1 MDKVD
6 YKSTIRELLN
16 KAFSNEDEFLKLLSV
31 MGRNAEYSLDN
42 QLVIYDKNPKAMKVL
57 PASAW
62 KFYNRA
68 VNKESVPQMKIRLQ
82 YNDGHNE
89 IVDAYEYLQTGLID
103 ANNRLGENRIKDKF
117 DRNVFQKAVLR
128 EGKNTF
134 NENLYAYV
142 AKIYSP
148 YVEGIIRENINVFRE
163 NKEKAL
169 FKAFFQSAICYA
181 LTNAYQLQANYPIS
195 KNLVSKTMLIL
206 SPVILLENIKECI
219 NYTTGIT
226 GKKKN
231 LVKIEPLQYNKI
243 EDSLSLNKV
252 IEGVDNEIRIHDRSK
267 NLAIKRIGT
276 DGKRDDVRRGNGMV
290 LRTEET
296 GGLRNGRRI
305 SESNRGRDRDG
316 DGRRGSGDANLLSDD
331 AVQLFDNERKFQME
345 LYSDSYVSTERVET
359 AATPSERGSN
369 RILGS
374 KYHFNDASME
384 YKGRERSSIP
394 NNVFSSTG
402 DDDSRGD
409 RETDSTPDN
418 NLRERRDK
426 ETQDIR
432 FVLQTAGNEG
442 TEEAGESFTNN
453 PKEKTGKGED
463 RERRNAAT
471 EYSAIGD
478 RLNNIRSESTI
489 LSLRENNEKEAEKAS
504 FFVSS
509 NNAET
514 NNYRI
519 TNEIAPEKLTPSERL
534 NNNMAAISILK
545 RLENGE
551 RELDINAQDVL
562 AKYVGW
568 GGLADVFDDRKEGQW
583 KICREFLKNN
593 LTDAE
598 YQSAQESTLT
608 SFYTPKF
615 VIDAMYNALNG
626 MGFKD
631 GNILEPSAGVGNF
644 IGNIPET
651 MNDSK
656 FYGVEL
662 DSISGRIA
670 KQLYP
675 KAKIKVGGF
684 ENTTYSNNFFDIA
697 VGNVPFG
704 NFSISD
710 KAYDKYHFM
719 IHDYFFAKSLDKV
732 RNGGIIAFITSS
744 GTLDKVDE
752 KVRRYINARAEFVGA
767 IRLPND
773 TFKGVAGTEVTSDII
788 FLKKRHDVFERDDD
802 WLHVEKFKNEKGEV
816 ITCNKYFQLHPE
828 MVLGKLE
835 YVNGRYGKSLTCMP
849 DSTINLREN
858 LQVACNNIANKA
870 KYEKLALI
878 DETEKENNTIPAPED
893 VKNFSYCIVKDRL
906 YYRENSVL
914 VDKSTL
920 NREDE
925 KKIRDYLQLKKALK
939 DVISAQ
945 LQNLK
950 DDDIKK
956 TQAVLN
962 ERYDAFYTKNS
973 YINHP
978 KNFKLLKEDAD
989 YPLLASIEKIKII
1002 NNKEVYDGKCDIFT
1016 KRTIKPAKIVS
1027 HVDNSKDALLL
1038 SIAEKGN
1045 VDFDYM
1051 EKLTSIDKESLKKEL
1066 FNSGEI
1072 YLDINHVNGDGYVWI
1087 YSLEDLQTQSP
1098 FLDGNFQYVTKDE
1111 YLTGNIRNKIA
1122 NVEKYIKRLQ
1132 LSLKTY
1138 RHQNDIE
1145 LDKNPDDEISTAI
1158 KAEIN
1163 KLEQQ
1168 ASVLKSVLPP
1178 SLEAGDI
1185 NARLGSTWIPEKYI
1199 SSFMA
1204 QTLGVPRYYF
1214 YSSIKTEFS
1223 ELTSEWHIKGKS
1235 AYQNFSTY
1243 SDYGT
1248 KRINAFELIEL
1259 ALNLKEPKVYDRIK
1273 NNEGNYIS
1281 VINEH
1286 ETMLASQKQ
1295 ELLKEKFRNWIFDE
1309 PDRRNELVK
1318 IYNEKFNSIRNREYD
1333 GSNLKF
1339 YGINQN
1345 IILRNHQKNAIA
1357 RALYGGNTLL
1367 AHVVGAGKT
1376 YEMTACA
1383 MESKR
1388 LGLSTKSL
1396 IVVPNHLTQ
1405 QFGREFM
1412 QLYPAANIL
1421 IADKNDF
1428 ETKNRK
1434 RFVSKIAT
1442 GEWDAVIIG
1451 HSQFERIPM
1460 SKEYQELHIKNE
1472 IDKIV
1477 DYIKENAGNN
1487 EMKYSVKQIGQKK
1500 KKLEAKLSKLNNES
1514 KKDNIICFEE
1524 LGVDKLF
1531 VDEAHNYKN
1540 LFLYTKMNNVAGIG
1554 QTDSQKSADM
1564 FMKCRYMDE
1573 KTNGKGIVFATGTP
1587 VSNSMTELYTMQRYL
1602 QYNYLAEHGLEN
1614 FDAWASTFGETQTS
1628 LELSP
1633 EGSGF
1638 RMKTRFSKFYN
1649 LPELMSMFKEIAD
1662 IQTADMLNL
1671 PVPTAKFEIV
1681 KTMPSEQQKAILKS
1695 LAKRADD
1702 VRNRKVNP
1710 NKDNMLKITNDGKKL
1725 ALDQRLIDPLLPDN
1739 PNSKVNACVKNVFS
1753 IWNNTKDKRST
1764 QLLFSDMS
1772 TPKKGEFNIYDDIK
1786 EKLVTMGIP
1795 KEEIAFIHEAESD
1808 KAKDALF
1815 AKVRSGEIRIL
1826 IGSTQKMGAGTNVQ
1840 NKLIALHDLDVP
1852 WRPSDLEQRSG
1863 RIVRQKNENK
1873 EVSIYRY
1880 ITENTFDAYLWQTI
1894 ENKQKFISQIM
1905 TSKVP
1910 CRVAEDIDENT
1921 LNYAEIKALATGNP
1935 LIKEKM
1941 ELDVQ
1946 VKKLQ
1951 ILKSN
1956 YNSGKY
1962 AMQDNI
1968 LHKYPN
1974 EIQRLEKIIENIKL
1988 DIESVTHP
1996 ITSDKK
2002 FSGIEILGEQIS
2014 ERKNAAGK
2022 LMRAIKSNGDLYEP
2036 VKIGKYRGFDLY
2048 SKFDVIHTVH
2058 TFYLAKNANHYG
2070 EFGESED
2077 GNIIRLDNVIDA
2089 LPDKLNN
2096 LELKLED
2103 KKYQLEREK
2112 EDFNK
2117 PFLQEEELKDK
2128 LLRLQEVNQILDG
2141 EKVLNRNEREEVYD
2155 PLSKDTD
2162 NDGMPDRYDNAFQD
2176 SDYFESTYDVEDNL
2190 HTKEESTQKTGDKPS
2205 ILGQIRAYQEES
2217 KTEEKQTTKEQ
2228 EYAR

>member
-16 KAFSNEDEFLKLLSV
+16 KAFSNENEFLKLLSV

-82 YNDGHNE
+82 YHDGHNE

-103 ANNRLGENRIKDKF
+103 ANNRIGENQIKDKF

-142 AKIYSP
+142 AKIYSS

-206 SPVILLENIKECI
+206 SPVMLLENIKECI

-316 DGRRGSGDANLLSDD
+316 DGRRGAGDANLLSDD

-345 LYSDSYVSTERVET
+345 LYSDSYVSAERVKT
-359 AATPSERGSN
+359 SATPSERGSN
-369 RILGS
+369 EILGS

-418 NLRERRDK
+418 NLREKRD
-426 ETQDIR
+426 EVPQDVR
-432 FVLQTAGNEG
+432 FVLQAAGNEG
-442 TEEAGESFTNN
+442 TEKAGESFTNN
-453 PKEKTGKGED
+453 QKEKTEKGED
-463 RERRNAAT
+463 RERWDAVT
-471 EYSAIGD
+471 EYSPIGD

-849 DSTINLREN
+849 DPAINLREN
-858 LQVACNNIANKA
+858 LQVACNTIANNA

-878 DETEKENNTIPAPED
+878 DETEQENNTIPAPED
-893 VKNFSYCIVKDRL
+893 VKNFSYCIVKDKL

-950 DDDIKK
+950 DDDIKQ

-962 ERYDAFYTKNS
+962 ECYDAFYTKNS

-1016 KRTIKPAKIVS
+1016 KRTIKPAQVVS

-1087 YSLEDLQTQSP
+1087 YSLEDLQMQSP

-1111 YLTGNIRNKIA
+1111 YLTGNIRNKIS

-1158 KAEIN
+1158 KTEIN

-1204 QTLGVPRYYF
+1204 QTLGVPEYYF

-1295 ELLKEKFRNWIFDE
+1295 ELLKEKFRNWIFDK

-1388 LGLSTKSL
+1388 LGLSTKS
-1396 IVVPNHLTQ
+1396 
-1405 QFGREFM
+1405 F
-1412 QLYPAANIL
+1412 
-1421 IADKNDF
+1421 
-1428 ETKNRK
+1428 
-1434 RFVSKIAT
+1434 
-1442 GEWDAVIIG
+1442 
-1451 HSQFERIPM
+1451 
-1460 SKEYQELHIKNE
+1460 
-1472 IDKIV
+1472 
-1477 DYIKENAGNN
+1477 
-1487 EMKYSVKQIGQKK
+1487 
-1500 KKLEAKLSKLNNES
+1500 
-1514 KKDNIICFEE
+1514 
-1524 LGVDKLF
+1524 
-1531 VDEAHNYKN
+1531 
-1540 LFLYTKMNNVAGIG
+1540 
-1554 QTDSQKSADM
+1554 
-1564 FMKCRYMDE
+1564 
-1573 KTNGKGIVFATGTP
+1573 
-1587 VSNSMTELYTMQRYL
+1587 NST
-1602 QYNYLAEHGLEN
+1602 
-1614 FDAWASTFGETQTS
+1614 
-1628 LELSP
+1628 
-1633 EGSGF
+1633 
-1638 RMKTRFSKFYN
+1638 
-1649 LPELMSMFKEIAD
+1649 
-1662 IQTADMLNL
+1662 
-1671 PVPTAKFEIV
+1671 
-1681 KTMPSEQQKAILKS
+1681 
-1695 LAKRADD
+1695 
-1702 VRNRKVNP
+1702 
-1710 NKDNMLKITNDGKKL
+1710 
-1725 ALDQRLIDPLLPDN
+1725 
-1739 PNSKVNACVKNVFS
+1739 
-1753 IWNNTKDKRST
+1753 IWS
-1764 QLLFSDMS
+1764 
-1772 TPKKGEFNIYDDIK
+1772 
-1786 EKLVTMGIP
+1786 
-1795 KEEIAFIHEAESD
+1795 
-1808 KAKDALF
+1808 
-1815 AKVRSGEIRIL
+1815 
-1826 IGSTQKMGAGTNVQ
+1826 
-1840 NKLIALHDLDVP
+1840 
-1852 WRPSDLEQRSG
+1852 
-1863 RIVRQKNENK
+1863 
-1873 EVSIYRY
+1873 
-1880 ITENTFDAYLWQTI
+1880 
-1894 ENKQKFISQIM
+1894 
-1905 TSKVP
+1905 
-1910 CRVAEDIDENT
+1910 
-1921 LNYAEIKALATGNP
+1921 
-1935 LIKEKM
+1935 
-1941 ELDVQ
+1941 
-1946 VKKLQ
+1946 
-1951 ILKSN
+1951 
-1956 YNSGKY
+1956 
-1962 AMQDNI
+1962 
-1968 LHKYPN
+1968 
-1974 EIQRLEKIIENIKL
+1974 
-1988 DIESVTHP
+1988 
-1996 ITSDKK
+1996 
-2002 FSGIEILGEQIS
+2002 
-2014 ERKNAAGK
+2014 
-2022 LMRAIKSNGDLYEP
+2022 
-2036 VKIGKYRGFDLY
+2036 
-2048 SKFDVIHTVH
+2048 
-2058 TFYLAKNANHYG
+2058 
-2070 EFGESED
+2070 
-2077 GNIIRLDNVIDA
+2077 
-2089 LPDKLNN
+2089 
-2096 LELKLED
+2096 
-2103 KKYQLEREK
+2103 
-2112 EDFNK
+2112 
-2117 PFLQEEELKDK
+2117 
-2128 LLRLQEVNQILDG
+2128 
-2141 EKVLNRNEREEVYD
+2141 
-2155 PLSKDTD
+2155 
-2162 NDGMPDRYDNAFQD
+2162 
-2176 SDYFESTYDVEDNL
+2176 
-2190 HTKEESTQKTGDKPS
+2190 
-2205 ILGQIRAYQEES
+2205 
-2217 KTEEKQTTKEQ
+2217 
-2228 EYAR
+2228 

>member
-6 YKSTIRELLN
+6 YKSTIRGLLN
-16 KAFSNEDEFLKLLSV
+16 KAFSNENEFLKLLSV

-82 YNDGHNE
+82 YHDGHNE

-103 ANNRLGENRIKDKF
+103 ANNRLEETRIKNKF
-117 DRNVFQKAVLR
+117 DRNAFQKAVLK

-148 YVEGIIRENINVFRE
+148 YVEGIIRENINLFSE

-206 SPVILLENIKECI
+206 SPVMLLENIKECI
-219 NYTTGIT
+219 NYTTDIT

-243 EDSLSLNKV
+243 EDSLSSNKV
-252 IEGVDNEIRIHDRSK
+252 IEGVDNETRIHDRSK

-305 SESNRGRDRDG
+305 SESNRGRDGDR

-331 AVQLFDNERKFQME
+331 AVQLFDNERKLQME

-369 RILGS
+369 EILGS
-374 KYHFNDASME
+374 KYQFNDASME

-409 RETDSTPDN
+409 RETDSTSDN
-418 NLRERRDK
+418 HLRERRDK

-453 PKEKTGKGED
+453 QKEKTGKRED

-509 NNAET
+509 NNAEP

-593 LTDAE
+593 LTDTE

-788 FLKKRHDVFERDDD
+788 FLKKRNDVFERDDD

-835 YVNGRYGKSLTCMP
+835 YVNARYGKSLTCMP
-849 DSTINLREN
+849 DPAINLREN

-950 DDDIKK
+950 DDDIKQ

-962 ERYDAFYTKNS
+962 ECYDSFYTKNS

-1016 KRTIKPAKIVS
+1016 KRTIKPAQIVS

-1072 YLDINHVNGDGYVWI
+1072 YLDINHVNGDGYAWI
-1087 YSLEDLQTQSP
+1087 YSLEDLQMQSP
-1098 FLDGNFQYVTKDE
+1098 FLDGKFQYVTKDE

-1138 RHQNDIE
+1138 RHQNDIA

-1460 SKEYQELHIKNE
+1460 SKEYQKLHIKNE

-1477 DYIKENAGNN
+1477 DYIKENQGIN
-1487 EMKYSVKQIGQKK
+1487 EMKYSVKQISQKK
-1500 KKLEAKLSKLNNES
+1500 KRLEAKLSKLNNES

-1531 VDEAHNYKN
+1531 IDEAHNYKN

-1564 FMKCRYMDE
+1564 FMKFRYMDE

-1671 PVPTAKFEIV
+1671 PVPKAKFEIV

-1702 VRNRKVNP
+1702 VRNRKVDP

-1739 PNSKVNACVKNVFS
+1739 PNSKVNACVKNVFT

-1772 TPKKGEFNIYDDIK
+1772 TPKKGEFNIYDDIR

-1826 IGSTQKMGAGTNVQ
+1826 MGSTQKMGAGTNVQ

-1910 CRVAEDIDENT
+1910 CRVAEDIDEST

-2022 LMRAIKSNGDLYEP
+2022 LMCAIKSNGDLYEP

-2162 NDGMPDRYDNAFQD
+2162 NDGIPDRYDNAFQD

-2190 HTKEESTQKTGDKPS
+2190 HAKEEQEKPS
-2205 ILGQIRAYQEES
+2205 ISAQIQKYQQEEKANERRQCIS
-2217 KTEEKQTTKEQ
+2217 EERNDELS
-2228 EYAR
+2228 R

>member
-6 YKSTIRELLN
+6 YKSTIRGLLN
-16 KAFSNEDEFLKLLSV
+16 KAFSNENEFLKLLSV

-82 YNDGHNE
+82 YHDGHNE

-103 ANNRLGENRIKDKF
+103 ANNRLEETRIKNKF
-117 DRNVFQKAVLR
+117 DRNAFQKAVLK

-148 YVEGIIRENINVFRE
+148 YVEGIIRENINLFSE

-206 SPVILLENIKECI
+206 SPVMLLENIKECI
-219 NYTTGIT
+219 NYTTDIT

-243 EDSLSLNKV
+243 EDGLSSNKV
-252 IEGVDNEIRIHDRSK
+252 IEGVDNETRIHDRSK

-316 DGRRGSGDANLLSDD
+316 DGRRGAGDANLLSDD

-369 RILGS
+369 GILGS

-409 RETDSTPDN
+409 RETDSTSDN
-418 NLRERRDK
+418 HLRERRDK

-453 PKEKTGKGED
+453 QKEKTGKRED

-509 NNAET
+509 NNTEP

-551 RELDINAQDVL
+551 RELDINAQDIL

-593 LTDAE
+593 LTDTE

-788 FLKKRHDVFERDDD
+788 FLKKRNDVFERDDD

-849 DSTINLREN
+849 DSTKNLREN

-950 DDDIKK
+950 DDDIKQ

-962 ERYDAFYTKNS
+962 ECYDAFYTKNS

-1016 KRTIKPAKIVS
+1016 KRTIKPAQVVS

-1087 YSLEDLQTQSP
+1087 YSLEDLQMQSP

-1111 YLTGNIRNKIA
+1111 YLTGNIRNKIS

-1158 KAEIN
+1158 KTEIN

-1178 SLEAGDI
+1178 SLDAGDI

-1204 QTLGVPRYYF
+1204 QTLGVPEYYF

-1460 SKEYQELHIKNE
+1460 SKEYQKLHIKNE

-1477 DYIKENAGNN
+1477 DYIKENQGIN
-1487 EMKYSVKQIGQKK
+1487 EMKYSVKQISQKK
-1500 KKLEAKLSKLNNES
+1500 KRLEAKLSKLNNES

-1531 VDEAHNYKN
+1531 IDEAHNYKN

-1671 PVPTAKFEIV
+1671 PVPKAKFEIV

-1702 VRNRKVNP
+1702 VRNRKVDP

-1739 PNSKVNACVKNVFS
+1739 PNSKVNACVKNVFT

-1772 TPKKGEFNIYDDIK
+1772 TPKKGEFNIYDDIR

-1826 IGSTQKMGAGTNVQ
+1826 MGSTQKMGAGTNVQ

-1910 CRVAEDIDENT
+1910 CRVAEDIDEST

-2022 LMRAIKSNGDLYEP
+2022 LMCAIKSNGDLYEP

-2190 HTKEESTQKTGDKPS
+2190 HAKEEQEKPS
-2205 ILGQIRAYQEES
+2205 ISAQIQKYQQEEKANERRQCIS
-2217 KTEEKQTTKEQ
+2217 EERNDELS
-2228 EYAR
+2228 R

>member
-82 YNDGHNE
+82 YHDGHNE

-103 ANNRLGENRIKDKF
+103 ANNRLEETRIKNKF
-117 DRNVFQKAVLR
+117 DRNAFQKAVLK

-148 YVEGIIRENINVFRE
+148 YVEGIIRENINLFSE

-206 SPVILLENIKECI
+206 SPVMLLENIKECI
-219 NYTTGIT
+219 NYTTDIT

-243 EDSLSLNKV
+243 EDDLSLNKA
-252 IEGVDNEIRIHDRSK
+252 IEGVDNETRIHDRSK

-305 SESNRGRDRDG
+305 SESNRGRDGDR

-359 AATPSERGSN
+359 AATTSERGSN
-369 RILGS
+369 GILGS

-409 RETDSTPDN
+409 RETDSTSDN
-418 NLRERRDK
+418 HLRERRDK

-453 PKEKTGKGED
+453 QKEKTGKGED

-478 RLNNIRSESTI
+478 RLNNIRSENTI

-593 LTDAE
+593 LTDTE

-710 KAYDKYHFM
+710 KVYDKYHFM

-788 FLKKRHDVFERDDD
+788 FLKKRNDVFERDDD

-870 KYEKLALI
+870 KYEKLAFI

-950 DDDIKK
+950 DDDIKQ

-962 ERYDAFYTKNS
+962 ECYDAFYTKNS

-1016 KRTIKPAKIVS
+1016 KRTIKPAQIVS

-1072 YLDINHVNGDGYVWI
+1072 YLDINHVNGDGYAWI
-1087 YSLEDLQTQSP
+1087 YSLEDLQMQSP

-1472 IDKIV
+1472 IDKTV
-1477 DYIKENAGNN
+1477 DYIKENEGIN
-1487 EMKYSVKQIGQKK
+1487 ELKYSVKQISQKK

-1514 KKDNIICFEE
+1514 KKDNVICFEE
-1524 LGVDKLF
+1524 LGIDKLF

-1671 PVPTAKFEIV
+1671 PVPKAKFEIV

-1739 PNSKVNACVKNVFS
+1739 PNSKVNVCVKNVFS

-1910 CRVAEDIDENT
+1910 CRVAEDIDEST

-2190 HTKEESTQKTGDKPS
+2190 HAKEEQEKPS
-2205 ILGQIRAYQEES
+2205 ISAQIQKYQQEEKANERRQCIS
-2217 KTEEKQTTKEQ
+2217 EERNDELS
-2228 EYAR
+2228 R